1 MPAATDNTPMVWL
14 ILAMIVCLALAAAV
28 VGAVAVPARREGR
41 QVLTAKGEQVVTGVT
56 RRTDKVVSG
65 ARRRA
70 SNATHKVAAPAPS
83 TPAEPVERQA
93 S

>member
-1 MPAATDNTPMVWL
+1 MVWL

-41 QVLTAKGEQVVTGVT
+41 QVLTPKGEQVVTGVA
-56 RRTDKVVSG
+56 RRTDKVVTS
-65 ARRRA
+65 ARRRTSA
-70 SNATHKVAAPAPS
+70 VTQKRDTAATNTAAPA
-83 TPAEPVERQA
+83 AEPAERQA

>member
-1 MPAATDNTPMVWL
+1 MVWL

-41 QVLTAKGEQVVTGVT
+41 QVLTPKGEQVVTGVT

-70 SNATHKVAAPAPS
+70 SHATQKVAAPAPT
-83 TPAEPVERQA
+83 TPAEPAERQA